1 MSHFLLA
8 IETST
13 EFCSVALANSQ
24 RTLLKHEP
32 LGLHTSTYVLPFIQT
47 LLGEAGVRL
56 ADLNA
61 IAFGAGPG
69 AFTGLRNACALA
81 QGLAFGLGIP
91 LIAVDTLMACAELV
105 RREEGCEE
113 LLVAIDARMGEV
125 YWAEYHYEGNRWRTL
140 TAPQLTVSG
149 AIYAIQ
155 PRCRL
160 VGNACA
166 IFSDILVGRGF
177 HPFPLAMP
185 RADCVAYLALEQ
197 MAAGDMTSPE
207 KALPHY
213 VRNKVALTTVEREIF
228 AYTPGRSI

>member
-24 RTLLKHEP
+24 RTLLKHEA
-32 LGLHTSTYVLPFIQT
+32 LGLRTSTYVLPFIQT
-47 LLGEAGVRL
+47 LLGEAGAHLDDVS
-56 ADLNA
+56 A

-81 QGLAFGLGIP
+81 QGLAFGLGVP
-91 LIAVDTLMACAELV
+91 LVAVDTLMACAELV

-113 LLVAIDARMGEV
+113 ILVAIDARMGEV
-125 YWAEYHYEGNRWRTL
+125 YWAEYHYEGHRWRTL
-140 TAPQLTVSG
+140 TAPRLTAPDTIDAV
-149 AIYAIQ
+149 Q
-155 PRCRL
+155 PHCCL

-166 IFSDILVGRGF
+166 IFSDILVGRGLRQ
-177 HPFPLAMP
+177 FPLAMP
-185 RADCVAYLALEQ
+185 RADCVAYLGLEQ

-207 KALPHY
+207 KAWPHY
-213 VRNKVALTTVEREIF
+213 VRNKVALTTVEREII
-228 AYTPGRSI
+228 AHTPGRSI